1 MGGAKGGMK
10 GLQHLIR
17 DIRNCK
23 GREGEQKRVNK
34 EMANI
39 RKQFTENKNLTGY
52 KKKKYVC
59 KIIYLYMLGYDV
71 DFGHVEA
78 INLLSSNKFSEK
90 QVGYLF
96 IGVLLNEEHQLVPLV
111 VQSISHDLAAR
122 SEFAQCLALTAIAN
136 IGGKQMAE
144 AQLAPSVTKLLL
156 ANTSPSM
163 VKKKAAVCLLQLYR
177 KYPDFITSDVWA
189 DRLIKL
195 LSSRDPG
202 VVGSLMSLLLGIVEK
217 DPSGYEPCVEKVIEL
232 LSKIVLEKEYPRDYV
247 YYNIP
252 NPWLQVKLLRFLRY
266 FPATLK
272 RDLGRK
278 LHDVLNNI
286 MLSAEKVVAKSS
298 LSNNHK
304 NALNAVLFEAIDLI
318 LHYHTDSELVKQ
330 AAQLLGRFIS
340 PKESANIRYLGLE
353 AMGKLALSMSEETGG
368 IIKRHLETVLSS
380 LKDPDISIRRR
391 ALDLCFGM
399 CDQSNSQRIVGELL
413 NYLLHADFD
422 IQEELALKIAVLAE
436 KFAASNRTWY
446 VDTVLRLISLG
457 GSNVPDDVWYRVVQ
471 IVTNHEDIQEYAVMN
486 AFKALKHPSCGE
498 STIKVAGYLLGEF
511 GHLIDD
517 KPSSSA
523 REQFEALHQRFA
535 TSSVA
540 TRALLL
546 STYAKFLNLYPEELG
561 AQITQ
566 ILKQQAAYID
576 AEIQQRAFE
585 YHGLHLLRDPEL
597 MQTVLDVMPAF
608 AETDDAEDDG
618 RHATDDDDEPE
629 VTAGHRPVG
638 GGGGAP
644 DWLLDGNDAAGVPPR
659 DPLGGLVSAFA
670 GAAISPAPV
679 SPYPAG
685 GAFMPPGSSG
695 AAVQP
700 GGGSP
705 FHPHPASP
713 QHQQSPPSPLAGPS
727 SPLQST
733 EPLSSGIPTLS
744 PLIPTESEA
753 PQLVPKKSK
762 PTGAELMEFF
772 KLLCINAEGVL
783 YEDGNIQIG
792 LKTEFQRGM
801 GRLVLY
807 YGNTTNAPITQFT
820 TIISPV
826 NYLSI
831 QIQEIASVIRPMAQE
846 QQLINVACLHEFAD
860 ALPIQVSY
868 LANGKSENLSLRLPI
883 VLTKFVEPVLLD
895 ATGFFGLWKK
905 LAGPPYEHQ
914 SVFKAGA
921 TIDMPGITHV
931 LSSGLHVGVLSAI
944 DPNVNNLVAAGSLF
958 TTTKQVLILLRIE
971 TNPSAGMIRLTIR
984 SESGQVTAAI
994 KNLVSAQLV
1003 G

>member
-78 INLLSSNKFSEK
+78 INLLSSSKFSEK

-136 IGGKQMAE
+136 VGGKQMAE

-177 KYPDFITSDVWA
+177 KYPDFITPDVWA

-247 YYNIP
+247 YYNVP

-272 RDLGRK
+272 KDLGRK
-278 LHDVLNNI
+278 LHDVLDNI
-286 MLSAEKVVAKSS
+286 MLSAEKVIAKSS

-304 NALNAVLFEAIDLI
+304 NALNAVLFEAIDLV
-318 LHYHTDSELVKQ
+318 LHYHTDNELVKQ

-413 NYLLHADFD
+413 DYLLHADFD

-436 KFAASNRTWY
+436 KFATSNRKWY

-471 IVTNHEDIQEYAVMN
+471 IVTNHEDIQEYAVMT

-618 RHATDDDDEPE
+618 RHATDDDDESE
-629 VTAGHRPVG
+629 VTAGHRAA

-644 DWLLDGNDAAGVPPR
+644 DWLLDGNDAAAVPPR
-659 DPLGGLVSAFA
+659 DPLGGLASAFA

-685 GAFMPPGSSG
+685 GAFMSPGSGG
-695 AAVQP
+695 AAVPP

-727 SPLQST
+727 SPLQPN
-733 EPLSSGIPTLS
+733 EPLSSGVPTLS
-744 PLIPTESEA
+744 PLVPTESEA